1 MCASIRIYIYT
12 WKAII
17 PFFWSNSLDHFFCHY
32 GFDRLE
38 PLVWELLR
46 LFTFFFSTKCWK
58 NTVLLRV
65 GLCESCYGF
74 LRSFSTKCWK
84 KYGFATG
91 RTAMLF
97 WFDHFFGS
105 LRVKTIFYQKT
116 DHYGI
121 VPKWPEKIVFL
132 AFQVYTYSRD
142 HLRMSLFQWSGVIY
156 MVDLWW

>member
-1 MCASIRIYIYT
+1 MCASIRIYIYIYT

-46 LFTFFFSTKCWK
+46 FFTFFSTKCWK

-65 GLCESCYGF
+65 GLCESSYGF
-74 LRSFSTKCWK
+74 LWLFFNKMLK

-91 RTAMLF
+91 RNAMLF
-97 WFDHFFGS
+97 WFDHFFWS
-105 LRVKTIFYQKT
+105 LRVKTIFYQKNWSLR
-116 DHYGI
+116 HF
-121 VPKWPEKIVFL
+121 PKMIRKNVFL
-132 AFQVYTYSRD
+132 VFQIYIHIHSMYTC
-142 HLRMSLFQWSGVIY
+142 VIIH
-156 MVDLWW
+156 V